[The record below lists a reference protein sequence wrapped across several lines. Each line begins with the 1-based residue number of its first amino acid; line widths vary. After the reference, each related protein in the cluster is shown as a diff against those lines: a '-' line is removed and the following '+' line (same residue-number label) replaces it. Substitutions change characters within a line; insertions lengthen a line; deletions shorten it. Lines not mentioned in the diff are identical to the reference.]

1 MGGSSGGAM
10 GGTAGAAV
18 TGTGTG
24 GVSNSGADGIAAT
37 TRGPVYVP
45 LGDVAQFRISG
56 GPSMISSEDGMPVL
70 VIQMNSRDRDV
81 VSFVG
86 EANAVIGE
94 HVELPAGYSYKWT
107 GQYENQ
113 QRAKTR
119 LAMVI
124 PVVFLLMTFL
134 LYMAFKSWSDAILIL
149 LNIPFSLVGGIV
161 AMLITGTYFTVA
173 AAVGYIALGGIALE
187 NGVIMVTYIKQ
198 LRKNLPLK
206 DAVFEG
212 ALSRL
217 RPVMMTA
224 GTTLAASMS
233 LLFASGT
240 GAEMQYPM
248 AIVVTGGLITSTILT
263 LFILPC
269 IYWTWYRRGEAKAR
283 ST

>member
-1 MGGSSGGAM
+1 
-10 GGTAGAAV
+10 
-18 TGTGTG
+18 
-24 GVSNSGADGIAAT
+24 
-37 TRGPVYVP
+37 VYVP
-45 LGDVAQFRISG
+45 LGDVAQFRIAD

-70 VIQMNSRDRDV
+70 VIQMNSRGRDV
-81 VSFVG
+81 VAFVN
-86 EANAVIGE
+86 EANAVIKE
-94 HVELPAGYSYKWT
+94 KVELPAGYSYKWT

-124 PVVFLLMTFL
+124 PVMFLLMTFL
-134 LYMAFKSWSDAILIL
+134 LYMAFKSWSDAVLIL

-161 AMLITGTYFTVA
+161 AMLLTGTYFTVA

-198 LRKNLPLK
+198 LRETLPLK
-206 DAVFEG
+206 KAVFEG

-217 RPVMMTA
+217 RPGMMTA

-233 LLFASGT
+233 LLFASGA

-248 AIVVTGGLITSTILT
+248 AIVVTGGLITSTVLT

-269 IYWTWYRRGEAKAR
+269 MYWTGYSRGREKRVSHNGGRGNGGFIVHVWMRPCTPAKYQVFL
-283 ST
+283 